1 MRGGKL
7 MLLGAVAA
15 SMLGANAARAHNDWA
30 LPLLGGAVG
39 GYALKSYLGSR
50 EKTETVPVEPV
61 YVSPRPTYVAPP
73 PSPTASVEARLR
85 ELDSLAANGYITH
98 QEYEQRRQAILNGI

>member
-1 MRGGKL
+1 MRSRLVMTLAVGG
-7 MLLGAVAA
+7 MLATGTAQ
-15 SMLGANAARAHNDWA
+15 AHNDWA

-39 GYALKSYLGSR
+39 GYALKSFMGS
-50 EKTETVPVEPV
+50 EQQKSASHAQPV
-61 YVSPRPTYVAPP
+61 YVAPTPAYVVPS
-73 PSPTASVEARLR
+73 SPTRSVETRLR